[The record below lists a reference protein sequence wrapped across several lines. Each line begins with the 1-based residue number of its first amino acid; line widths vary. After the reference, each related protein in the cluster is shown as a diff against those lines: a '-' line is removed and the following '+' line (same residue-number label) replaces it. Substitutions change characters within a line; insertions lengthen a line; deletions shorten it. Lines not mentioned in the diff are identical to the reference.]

1 MIVPH
6 FAREAFTLR
15 NPDHSISF
23 VEESIKVIPHG
34 WSSFFHS
41 PNSLEG
47 IPEGFGRQTVFQQSN
62 EALFFLL
69 YHHKTA
75 VTYDVLGL
83 NFGISRAAAYTT
95 VASLKPILKQVLH
108 QLSALPKRLF
118 QTQTEVDDYF
128 LGVAD
133 LSIDATEIP
142 TQRPGNQQEQEA
154 HYSKKKHQHSV
165 KNTVI
170 SSADKRIYYL
180 GKTVVGINH
189 DYGLF
194 KKEFPSNLDLFA
206 NQNVLV
212 GLGYRN

>member
-1 MIVPH
+1 MK
-6 FAREAFTLR
+6 RL
-15 NPDHSISF
+15 
-23 VEESIKVIPHG
+23 
-34 WSSFFHS
+34 SFFADAKSDRDFRATTGLSKDEFDQLNMVFSAYYS
-41 PNSLEG
+41 PNSLED

-133 LSIDATEIP
+133 LSIDATEML
-142 TQRPGNQQEQEA
+142 TQRPGNQQ
-154 HYSKKKHQHSV
+154 
-165 KNTVI
+165 
-170 SSADKRIYYL
+170 
-180 GKTVVGINH
+180 
-189 DYGLF
+189 
-194 KKEFPSNLDLFA
+194 
-206 NQNVLV
+206 
-212 GLGYRN
+212 